1 MDATSLSQ
9 SGGLSSGYR
18 WFESVPQ
25 QRTMALA
32 FLLGYELLRP
42 ANIVGQV
49 SGYHPIK
56 TLDPDFVLPIIL
68 R

>member
-1 MDATSLSQ
+1 
-9 SGGLSSGYR
+9 
-18 WFESVPQ
+18 
-25 QRTMALA
+25 MALA